1 MDKILQKPILA
12 VSLLVLLCGYLFL
25 FQLGSLALTDPDET
39 FYAQTAKEMAAK
51 GEWITPYLYGKPQ
64 FEKPI
69 LFYWLV
75 EASYKV
81 FGVNEFAARFPSALF
96 GTLGVIITYFLGC
109 LFLSRRASFFSAL
122 ILATG
127 VEYIILSRAC
137 ITDMVLTVLLGGGF
151 LFFLHGY
158 LRGKNVSYMLSSAFF
173 GLAVLTKGPIY
184 LLLAVFTI
192 LVFLLS
198 VKDLKAVLKMP
209 LWQAAAIFM
218 IVTAPWYMAIYKLH
232 GKAFVDAF
240 FGFHN
245 VNRFLEAEHKIG
257 SQVYYNIPIILGGF
271 FPWSV
276 FLPSG
281 LWQAFKKAR
290 SSGGPLGKGMILT
303 LAWLFVIFLFFTA
316 SSTKLPTY
324 VFPCFISL
332 AVIVGSMWDDFA
344 SGKAP
349 SAAGV
354 RISYYLLVTAV
365 IAGSIIAPLAIRG
378 KYPSLAPGAA
388 VSASFLVLGMILSLS
403 AFIRKRYVPS
413 MLLMVYAIAVFLYP
427 VNELVVPPIERLE
440 TSKAVGLRLKP
451 LMKQSEPLGSES
463 NYLAGLAFY
472 ADRAPANL
480 DRHHDMVQFMNSPGR
495 VWVVMKEKNHAQL
508 YDPVVNKQ
516 YVKPSYVIYKA
527 GKRAIVTNEIPQ
539 DGKYLV
545 KRQRP

>member
-1 MDKILQKPILA
+1 
-12 VSLLVLLCGYLFL
+12 
-25 FQLGSLALTDPDET
+25 
-39 FYAQTAKEMAAK
+39 
-51 GEWITPYLYGKPQ
+51 
-64 FEKPI
+64 
-69 LFYWLV
+69 
-75 EASYKV
+75 
-81 FGVNEFAARFPSALF
+81 
-96 GTLGVIITYFLGC
+96 
-109 LFLSRRASFFSAL
+109 
-122 ILATG
+122 
-127 VEYIILSRAC
+127 
-137 ITDMVLTVLLGGGF
+137 
-151 LFFLHGY
+151 
-158 LRGKNVSYMLSSAFF
+158 
-173 GLAVLTKGPIY
+173 
-184 LLLAVFTI
+184 
-192 LVFLLS
+192 
-198 VKDLKAVLKMP
+198 
-209 LWQAAAIFM
+209 
-218 IVTAPWYMAIYKLH
+218 
-232 GKAFVDAF
+232 
-240 FGFHN
+240 
-245 VNRFLEAEHKIG
+245 
-257 SQVYYNIPIILGGF
+257 
-271 FPWSV
+271 
-276 FLPSG
+276 
-281 LWQAFKKAR
+281 
-290 SSGGPLGKGMILT
+290 
-303 LAWLFVIFLFFTA
+303 
-316 SSTKLPTY
+316 
-324 VFPCFISL
+324 
-332 AVIVGSMWDDFA
+332 
-344 SGKAP
+344 
-349 SAAGV
+349 
-354 RISYYLLVTAV
+354 VTAV